1 MKYNPQNPLSTEE
14 IDNLSPD
21 EFLEYLDSKSE
32 FLNKQAKAISMYDA
46 KKYAYMSAAIS
57 RTEISD
63 KHHRDL
69 NKRKTDF

>member
-1 MKYNPQNPLSTEE
+1 MKYDPQNPLSTEE
-14 IDNLSPD
+14 VDNLPSD

-32 FLNKQAKAISMYDA
+32 FLNKQVKTISMYDA

-69 NKRKTDF
+69 NKWRADS